1 MLLFIIEKLCTALM
15 SRGGGGGGGG
25 GGDGGELSGGNFEGL
40 TGESLRK
47 K

>member
-1 MLLFIIEKLCTALM
+1 M

-47 K
+47 NDLPPLDRDFASNR